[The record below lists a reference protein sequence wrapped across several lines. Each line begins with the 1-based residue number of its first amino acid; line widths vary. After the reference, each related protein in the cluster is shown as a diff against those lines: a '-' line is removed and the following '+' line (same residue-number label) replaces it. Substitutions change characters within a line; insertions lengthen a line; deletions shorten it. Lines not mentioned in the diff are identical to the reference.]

1 MKKILFF
8 AMALLMLASCQK
20 GSMKPNLKTEVDT
33 ISYEVGM
40 ANSAYIGNVLQQ
52 NGVDST
58 YIEEFIDG
66 VKEGIMGASDKKKM
80 ARYVGIM
87 FGMQSDMQLQGMEQQ
102 IFGND
107 STQTF
112 NRKNYLAG
120 IINGIN
126 KRSNLK
132 VNGQPVSPETAG
144 EDANNHIQKLRAKQ
158 FEENKKAGIKF
169 LNENAKKAGVKT
181 LPNGVQYKVLTEG
194 AGEKP
199 KADSQVKIFYEG
211 RLVDGTVFDSNYTQ
225 GEPMPCVPAQMI
237 SGFGAALQQMPVGS
251 EWEIYIPYQQAYGE
265 QSTGPIQPCSALI
278 FKVKLVSIEAG
289 AGVGAGLPNPGRTG
303 TIDDMRDDQVAGN

>member
-194 AGEKP
+194 TGEKP

>member
-194 AGEKP
+194 TGEKP

-278 FKVKLVSIEAG
+278 FKVKLVSIEKDAQPQMMG
-289 AGVGAGLPNPGRTG
+289 QPQVVEMPN
-303 TIDDMRDDQVAGN
+303 

>member
-1 MKKILFF
+1 MKKILLF
-8 AMALLMLASCQK
+8 AMAALTMASCQK
-20 GSMKPNLKTEVDT
+20 GSMKPSLKTEVDT

-40 ANSAYIGNVLQQ
+40 ANSAYIGNVLEQ

-58 YIEEFIDG
+58 YIEEFIAG
-66 VKEGIMGASDKKKM
+66 MKEGVLGASDKKKM

-102 IFGND
+102 LFGND

-112 NRKNYLAG
+112 NRKNYIAG
-120 IINGIN
+120 IVNGIN

-132 VNGQPVSPETAG
+132 VNGQPITPETAG
-144 EDANNHIQKLRAKQ
+144 EDANIHIQKLHAKQ
-158 FEENKKAGIKF
+158 FEENKKAGVKF
-169 LNENAKKAGVKT
+169 LADNAKKPGVKT

-194 AGEKP
+194 TGEKP
-199 KADSQVKIFYEG
+199 KADSQLKIFYEG
-211 RLVDGTVFDSNYTQ
+211 RLIDGTVFDSNYNQ
-225 GEPMPCVPAQMI
+225 NEPMPCVPAQMI
-237 SGFGAALQQMPVGS
+237 PGFGSALQQMPVGS

-265 QSTGPIQPCSALI
+265 QSTGPIQPCSTLI

-289 AGVGAGLPNPGRTG
+289 QPAPQQPQIVEMP
-303 TIDDMRDDQVAGN
+303 Q

>member
-1 MKKILFF
+1 M
-8 AMALLMLASCQK
+8 
-20 GSMKPNLKTEVDT
+20 
-33 ISYEVGM
+33 
-40 ANSAYIGNVLQQ
+40 
-52 NGVDST
+52 
-58 YIEEFIDG
+58 
-66 VKEGIMGASDKKKM
+66 
-80 ARYVGIM
+80 
-87 FGMQSDMQLQGMEQQ
+87 
-102 IFGND
+102 
-107 STQTF
+107 
-112 NRKNYLAG
+112 
-120 IINGIN
+120 
-126 KRSNLK
+126 
-132 VNGQPVSPETAG
+132 
-144 EDANNHIQKLRAKQ
+144 
-158 FEENKKAGIKF
+158 
-169 LNENAKKAGVKT
+169 KT

-194 AGEKP
+194 TGEKP